1 MKLSYRGTSF
11 DYDPNRN
18 KLGNTGR
25 PTRPAQT
32 SQLPYM
38 LTYRGTTYQV
48 DPTLPEVKT
57 PVSTSYNLIYRG
69 TVYTVNRDDR
79 GAVAINAHPAGFGG
93 ITHSVPETLPSQYVA
108 KVHQGNLLRNLQ
120 HRLEVARKQNDQR
133 LIQIL
138 EAEQRE
144 LSA

>member
-1 MKLSYRGTSF
+1 MKLFYRGTSF
-11 DYDPNRN
+11 DYDPNRS

-25 PTRPAQT
+25 PTRPVQT

-38 LTYRGTTYQV
+38 LTYRGTTYRV

-57 PVSTSYNLIYRG
+57 PASAFYNLIYRG
-69 TVYTVNRDDR
+69 TTYTINRDGR
-79 GAVAINAHPAGFGG
+79 GAVAISAYPAGLRGK
-93 ITHSVPETLPSQYVA
+93 TSPVPATLPLEYVA
-108 KVHQGNLLRNLQ
+108 KVHQGNLLRNIQ
-120 HRLEVARKQNDQR
+120 HRLEVARKQNDQK